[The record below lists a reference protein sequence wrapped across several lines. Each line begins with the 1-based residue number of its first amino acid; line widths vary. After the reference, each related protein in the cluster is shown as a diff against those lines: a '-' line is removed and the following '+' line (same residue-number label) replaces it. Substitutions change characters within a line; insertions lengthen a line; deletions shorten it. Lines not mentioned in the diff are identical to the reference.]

1 MILDYPDHT
10 LLFPKKGGN
19 SDAVSVQTDT
29 VPGFLLFLF
38 QTLYNSALFGC
49 SLPDCGTD
57 FPTLPAVKE
66 YLLRTHKIFQKNPTS
81 DIHPEYDSWRSS
93 VRSRSHPVL

>member
-29 VPGFLLFLF
+29 VQVSSFFFFRLYITKLSLAVLYRIAEQIFLLC
-38 QTLYNSALFGC
+38 Q
-49 SLPDCGTD
+49 P
-57 FPTLPAVKE
+57 
-66 YLLRTHKIFQKNPTS
+66 
-81 DIHPEYDSWRSS
+81 
-93 VRSRSHPVL
+93 

>member
-29 VPGFLLFLF
+29 VQVSSFFFFRLYITQLSLAVLYRISEQISLLC
-38 QTLYNSALFGC
+38 Q
-49 SLPDCGTD
+49 P
-57 FPTLPAVKE
+57 
-66 YLLRTHKIFQKNPTS
+66 
-81 DIHPEYDSWRSS
+81 
-93 VRSRSHPVL
+93 

>member
-29 VPGFLLFLF
+29 VQVSWLFFTGLRNRF
-38 QTLYNSALFGC
+38 SYFASRERISFKNS
-49 SLPDCGTD
+49 
-57 FPTLPAVKE
+57 
-66 YLLRTHKIFQKNPTS
+66 
-81 DIHPEYDSWRSS
+81 
-93 VRSRSHPVL
+93 

>member
-29 VPGFLLFLF
+29 VQVSSFFFFRLYITQLSLAVLYRIAEQILLLC
-38 QTLYNSALFGC
+38 Q
-49 SLPDCGTD
+49 P
-57 FPTLPAVKE
+57 
-66 YLLRTHKIFQKNPTS
+66 
-81 DIHPEYDSWRSS
+81 
-93 VRSRSHPVL
+93 

>member
-19 SDAVSVQTDT
+19 SDAVSVQTDRS
-29 VPGFLLFLF
+29 GFLLFLF
-38 QTLYNSALFGC
+38 QTLYNSALSGC

>member
-29 VPGFLLFLF
+29 VQVSSFFFFRLYITQLSLTVLYRIAEQIFLLC
-38 QTLYNSALFGC
+38 Q
-49 SLPDCGTD
+49 P
-57 FPTLPAVKE
+57 
-66 YLLRTHKIFQKNPTS
+66 
-81 DIHPEYDSWRSS
+81 
-93 VRSRSHPVL
+93 

>member
-29 VPGFLLFLF
+29 VQVSPFFFFRLYITQLSLAVLYRIAEQIFLLC
-38 QTLYNSALFGC
+38 Q
-49 SLPDCGTD
+49 P
-57 FPTLPAVKE
+57 
-66 YLLRTHKIFQKNPTS
+66 
-81 DIHPEYDSWRSS
+81 
-93 VRSRSHPVL
+93 

>member
-29 VPGFLLFLF
+29 GQVSSFFFFRLYITQLSLAVLYRIAEQIFLLC
-38 QTLYNSALFGC
+38 Q
-49 SLPDCGTD
+49 P
-57 FPTLPAVKE
+57 
-66 YLLRTHKIFQKNPTS
+66 
-81 DIHPEYDSWRSS
+81 
-93 VRSRSHPVL
+93 

>member
-29 VPGFLLFLF
+29 VQVSSFFFFRLHITQLSLAVLYRIAEQIFLLC
-38 QTLYNSALFGC
+38 Q
-49 SLPDCGTD
+49 P
-57 FPTLPAVKE
+57 
-66 YLLRTHKIFQKNPTS
+66 
-81 DIHPEYDSWRSS
+81 
-93 VRSRSHPVL
+93 

>member
-29 VPGFLLFLF
+29 VQVSSFFFFRLYITQLSLAVLYRSAEQIFLLC
-38 QTLYNSALFGC
+38 Q
-49 SLPDCGTD
+49 P
-57 FPTLPAVKE
+57 
-66 YLLRTHKIFQKNPTS
+66 
-81 DIHPEYDSWRSS
+81 
-93 VRSRSHPVL
+93 

>member
-29 VPGFLLFLF
+29 VQVYSFFFFRLYITQLSLAVLYRIAEQIFLLC
-38 QTLYNSALFGC
+38 Q
-49 SLPDCGTD
+49 P
-57 FPTLPAVKE
+57 
-66 YLLRTHKIFQKNPTS
+66 
-81 DIHPEYDSWRSS
+81 
-93 VRSRSHPVL
+93 

>member
-29 VPGFLLFLF
+29 VQVSSFFFFRIYINKISLAVLYRIAEQIFLLC
-38 QTLYNSALFGC
+38 Q
-49 SLPDCGTD
+49 P
-57 FPTLPAVKE
+57 
-66 YLLRTHKIFQKNPTS
+66 
-81 DIHPEYDSWRSS
+81 
-93 VRSRSHPVL
+93 

>member
-29 VPGFLLFLF
+29 VQVSSFFLF
-38 QTLYNSALFGC
+38 FTGLRNRFSYFASRERISFKNS
-49 SLPDCGTD
+49 
-57 FPTLPAVKE
+57 
-66 YLLRTHKIFQKNPTS
+66 
-81 DIHPEYDSWRSS
+81 
-93 VRSRSHPVL
+93 

>member
-29 VPGFLLFLF
+29 VQVSSFFF
-38 QTLYNSALFGC
+38 FRLYITQPVSYTHL
-49 SLPDCGTD
+49 
-57 FPTLPAVKE
+57 TLP
-66 YLLRTHKIFQKNPTS
+66 TT
-81 DIHPEYDSWRSS
+81 
-93 VRSRSHPVL
+93 

>member
-29 VPGFLLFLF
+29 VQVSYFFFFRLYITQLSLAVLYRIAEQIFLLC
-38 QTLYNSALFGC
+38 Q
-49 SLPDCGTD
+49 P
-57 FPTLPAVKE
+57 
-66 YLLRTHKIFQKNPTS
+66 
-81 DIHPEYDSWRSS
+81 
-93 VRSRSHPVL
+93 

>member
-29 VPGFLLFLF
+29 LQVSSFFFLSLYITQLSLAVLYRIAEQIFLLC
-38 QTLYNSALFGC
+38 Q
-49 SLPDCGTD
+49 P
-57 FPTLPAVKE
+57 
-66 YLLRTHKIFQKNPTS
+66 
-81 DIHPEYDSWRSS
+81 
-93 VRSRSHPVL
+93 

>member
-29 VPGFLLFLF
+29 VQVSSFFRLYITQLSLAVLYRIAEQIFLLC
-38 QTLYNSALFGC
+38 Q
-49 SLPDCGTD
+49 P
-57 FPTLPAVKE
+57 
-66 YLLRTHKIFQKNPTS
+66 
-81 DIHPEYDSWRSS
+81 
-93 VRSRSHPVL
+93 

>member
-29 VPGFLLFLF
+29 VQVSSFFF
-38 QTLYNSALFGC
+38 FRLYITQL
-49 SLPDCGTD
+49 SL
-57 FPTLPAVKE
+57 AVL
-66 YLLRTHKIFQKNPTS
+66 YRIA

>member
-29 VPGFLLFLF
+29 VQISSFFFFRLYITQLSLAVLYRTAEQIFLLC
-38 QTLYNSALFGC
+38 Q
-49 SLPDCGTD
+49 P
-57 FPTLPAVKE
+57 
-66 YLLRTHKIFQKNPTS
+66 
-81 DIHPEYDSWRSS
+81 
-93 VRSRSHPVL
+93 

>member
-29 VPGFLLFLF
+29 VQVSSFFFFSLYITPLSLAVLYRIAEQIFLLC
-38 QTLYNSALFGC
+38 Q
-49 SLPDCGTD
+49 P
-57 FPTLPAVKE
+57 
-66 YLLRTHKIFQKNPTS
+66 
-81 DIHPEYDSWRSS
+81 
-93 VRSRSHPVL
+93 

>member
-29 VPGFLLFLF
+29 VQVSSFFFFGLYITQLSLAVLYRIAEQIFLLC
-38 QTLYNSALFGC
+38 Q
-49 SLPDCGTD
+49 P
-57 FPTLPAVKE
+57 
-66 YLLRTHKIFQKNPTS
+66 
-81 DIHPEYDSWRSS
+81 
-93 VRSRSHPVL
+93 

>member
-29 VPGFLLFLF
+29 VQVSSFFFVRLYITQLSLAVLYRIAEQIFLLC
-38 QTLYNSALFGC
+38 Q
-49 SLPDCGTD
+49 P
-57 FPTLPAVKE
+57 
-66 YLLRTHKIFQKNPTS
+66 
-81 DIHPEYDSWRSS
+81 
-93 VRSRSHPVL
+93 

>member
-29 VPGFLLFLF
+29 VQVSSFFFFRLYITQLSLAVLYRTAEQIFLLC
-38 QTLYNSALFGC
+38 Q
-49 SLPDCGTD
+49 P
-57 FPTLPAVKE
+57 
-66 YLLRTHKIFQKNPTS
+66 
-81 DIHPEYDSWRSS
+81 
-93 VRSRSHPVL
+93 

>member
-29 VPGFLLFLF
+29 
-38 QTLYNSALFGC
+38 
-49 SLPDCGTD
+49 GTID
-57 FPTLPAVKE
+57 PCA
-66 YLLRTHKIFQKNPTS
+66 
-81 DIHPEYDSWRSS
+81 
-93 VRSRSHPVL
+93 

>member
-29 VPGFLLFLF
+29 VQVSSFFFFRLYIAQLSLAVLYRIAEQIFLLC
-38 QTLYNSALFGC
+38 Q
-49 SLPDCGTD
+49 P
-57 FPTLPAVKE
+57 
-66 YLLRTHKIFQKNPTS
+66 
-81 DIHPEYDSWRSS
+81 
-93 VRSRSHPVL
+93 

>member
-29 VPGFLLFLF
+29 VQVSSFFFFRLYITQLSLAVLYRIAEQIFLLC
-38 QTLYNSALFGC
+38 QPCKN
-49 SLPDCGTD
+49 
-57 FPTLPAVKE
+57 
-66 YLLRTHKIFQKNPTS
+66 IF
-81 DIHPEYDSWRSS
+81 
-93 VRSRSHPVL
+93 

>member
-29 VPGFLLFLF
+29 VQDSSFFFFRLYITQLSLAVLYRIAEQIFLLC
-38 QTLYNSALFGC
+38 Q
-49 SLPDCGTD
+49 P
-57 FPTLPAVKE
+57 
-66 YLLRTHKIFQKNPTS
+66 
-81 DIHPEYDSWRSS
+81 
-93 VRSRSHPVL
+93 

>member
-29 VPGFLLFLF
+29 VQVSSFFFFRLYITQLSLAVLSRIAEQIFLLCQL
-38 QTLYNSALFGC
+38 
-49 SLPDCGTD
+49 
-57 FPTLPAVKE
+57 
-66 YLLRTHKIFQKNPTS
+66 
-81 DIHPEYDSWRSS
+81 
-93 VRSRSHPVL
+93 

>member
-29 VPGFLLFLF
+29 VQVSSFFFFRPYITQLSLAVLYRIAEQIFLLC
-38 QTLYNSALFGC
+38 Q
-49 SLPDCGTD
+49 P
-57 FPTLPAVKE
+57 
-66 YLLRTHKIFQKNPTS
+66 
-81 DIHPEYDSWRSS
+81 
-93 VRSRSHPVL
+93 

>member
-29 VPGFLLFLF
+29 VQVSSFFFFSLYITQLSLAVLYRIADQIFLLC
-38 QTLYNSALFGC
+38 Q
-49 SLPDCGTD
+49 P
-57 FPTLPAVKE
+57 
-66 YLLRTHKIFQKNPTS
+66 
-81 DIHPEYDSWRSS
+81 
-93 VRSRSHPVL
+93 